1 MAVLKNRAKMS
12 TSTTG
17 TGTITLGSA
26 ESGYQTFGDA
36 GVANADVVRYVIE
49 DGTAWEIGTG
59 TYTATGTTLTRTVS
73 ESSNADAAIV
83 LTGSATV
90 FIGATAEDIPSLY
103 AENPVSAEAPTAR
116 SNNSVAIGSSADT
129 YSNDTLAIGTDTIAS
144 GASSSAVGH
153 LAKTN
158 SSSAGAFGHN
168 SLATGQSSIALGNS
182 YTSGADSFAAAIT
195 TNSASYG
202 ATAQGATVI
211 GNTSKGTAERAISIG
226 QANIASGANSTA
238 IGYLNTSGSTSYTTA
253 IGYYNT
259 ASAAWAMALGNSST
273 ASHSKSV
280 SIGDSVSST
289 AANQV
294 NIGGSTQTVR
304 ISESYTLP
312 TADGT
317 ANQVLTTDGSGAV
330 TFATASGGGGASAIS
345 IGIKTA
351 DYTVVAGD
359 LGKIIKYA
367 GAGADRTVTLTA
379 GATLGDGFYVTISNA
394 NTGADERVVIDP
406 NGTEKFGWSNG
417 PQTITLSRGEMVK
430 IVWDNT
436 NSCWIIGEGGF
447 NLAIRNDI
455 NPAASVL
462 VGDGTNAGFAA
473 GYDAQATGSVSVA
486 LGRGVATGG
495 TSVALGKGYASGTDS
510 FAAAIANNTSTY
522 GATGSS
528 SVAIGQNAKAS
539 HSTAVALGGSYN
551 TSSGVRSVTLGGEVN
566 TASAEN
572 SYAFGVRS
580 VADKIGQYAFGNWI
594 GQRGG
599 LMVLQ
604 AATTNATPKAMSS
617 SSSGASYNN
626 QLILPNNSAYSFSGT
641 IIARQQAADGSNY
654 ASWEIKGALLRDAN
668 AASTVLG
675 NGIVNKLF
683 ATSGAS
689 AWAIALTADTTNGCL
704 KIEATGGAATDI
716 KWVATV
722 NTAEVTYA

>member
-1 MAVLKNRAKMS
+1 MATIVTRAAK
-12 TSTTG
+12 
-17 TGTITLGSA
+17 GSPLTHV
-26 ESGYQTFGDA
+26 EVDA
-36 GVANADVVRYVIE
+36 NFTNLNTDKV
-49 DGTAWEIGTG
+49 
-59 TYTATGTTLTRTVS
+59 
-73 ESSNADAAIV
+73 ESSA
-83 LTGSATV
+83 L
-90 FIGATAEDIPSLY
+90 ELY
-103 AENPVSAEAPTAR
+103 AENPSSPTAP
-116 SNNSVAIGSSADT
+116 SATGTNAVAIGTGAVASGTNSTALGLANAGGLNSFAAVVGDASGTYGAQGTGSISIGTLSKATIIAGTAVGYGATSTHQASSA
-129 YSNDTLAIGTDTIAS
+129 
-144 GASSSAVGH
+144 
-153 LAKTN
+153 
-158 SSSAGAFGHN
+158 FGYA
-168 SLATGQSSIALGNS
+168 ATTTANNQIALGGS
-182 YTSGADSFAAAIT
+182 GVTARISGAYTLPAADGTNGQILVTNGSGALSFA
-195 TNSASYG
+195 TNAGSYSD
-202 ATAQGATVI
+202 ADVDTH
-211 GNTSKGTAERAISIG
+211 
-226 QANIASGANSTA
+226 
-238 IGYLNTSGSTSYTTA
+238 LNTSTATTGEVLSWSGTDYDW
-253 IGYYNT
+253 I
-259 ASAAWAMALGNSST
+259 AA
-273 ASHSKSV
+273 
-280 SIGDSVSST
+280 
-289 AANQV
+289 
-294 NIGGSTQTVR
+294 
-304 ISESYTLP
+304 
-312 TADGT
+312 
-317 ANQVLTTDGSGAV
+317 
-330 TFATASGGGGASAIS
+330 GGGGASAIS
-345 IGIKTA
+345 INIKTA
-351 DYTVVAGD
+351 DYTVVSGD

-510 FAAAIANNTSTY
+510 FAAAIADNTSTY
-522 GATGSS
+522 GATGANSI
-528 SVAIGQNAKAS
+528 AIGQNAKAS
-539 HSTAVALGGSYN
+539 NSTAVALGGSSN

-580 VADKIGQYAFGNWI
+580 VANKIGQYAFGNWI
-594 GQRGG
+594 GQQGG

-683 ATSGAS
+683 ATAGAS

-704 KIEATGGAATDI
+704 KVEATGAAVTDI

>member
-1 MAVLKNRAKMS
+1 
-12 TSTTG
+12 
-17 TGTITLGSA
+17 
-26 ESGYQTFGDA
+26 
-36 GVANADVVRYVIE
+36 
-49 DGTAWEIGTG
+49 
-59 TYTATGTTLTRTVS
+59 
-73 ESSNADAAIV
+73 
-83 LTGSATV
+83 
-90 FIGATAEDIPSLY
+90 
-103 AENPVSAEAPTAR
+103 
-116 SNNSVAIGSSADT
+116 
-129 YSNDTLAIGTDTIAS
+129 
-144 GASSSAVGH
+144 
-153 LAKTN
+153 
-158 SSSAGAFGHN
+158 
-168 SLATGQSSIALGNS
+168 
-182 YTSGADSFAAAIT
+182 
-195 TNSASYG
+195 
-202 ATAQGATVI
+202 
-211 GNTSKGTAERAISIG
+211 
-226 QANIASGANSTA
+226 
-238 IGYLNTSGSTSYTTA
+238 
-253 IGYYNT
+253 
-259 ASAAWAMALGNSST
+259 MALGNSST

-594 GQRGG
+594 GQQGG